1 MIIDEIKDFKDFG
14 KVISYLSQI
23 APFLCMINM
32 MPANINEIEKMGC
45 QEYSLQTRKIMPKKL
60 YKYFPNTIEERTK
73 ANYSIQALRDN
84 TVYMQTPNNFDDV
97 YDSDINID
105 FEKYQKLRLIEYCSR
120 CGIEVDKTLSMQ
132 EIGNIF
138 LNVIYTSFKNFND
151 SRNAFIQ
158 KPDSEIKQL
167 SNELFCT
174 RLEINLRENNNDLGI
189 AIGKTIFDEFNEFN
203 DRLKNTFRVTCF
215 ATTPYSQLMWGGAY
229 ADCHRGFCLEYEI
242 LPNEEKYQEIY
253 QNLYPMIYC
262 KIRPDITERLIKI
275 QDERMN
281 KDALW
286 NIYFHGALR
295 KSIDWAFQNEWRLLL
310 PMEKNQEASKYCMPF
325 FPITKVYL
333 GNRMPP
339 IKRKEIIDICN
350 EKNIHYIGV
359 KRKSNVFEMEDC
371 AIKCEECF
379 KYKNNLHK

>member
-1 MIIDEIKDFKDFG
+1 MIIDEIKDFKDLG
-14 KVISYLSQI
+14 KVISHLSKMDLF
-23 APFLCMINM
+23 PCMINM
-32 MPANINEIEKMGC
+32 MPANINEVEKMGC
-45 QEYSLQTRKIMPKKL
+45 QEYSLETRKIMPKKL
-60 YKYFPNTIEERTK
+60 YKYFPNTVETK
-73 ANYSIQALRDN
+73 TGANYSIQALRDN

-97 YDSDINID
+97 YDSDIHID
-105 FEKYQKLRLIEYCSR
+105 FEKYEKLRLIEYCNR
-120 CGIEVDKTLSMQ
+120 CGIEVDKTLSTK
-132 EIGNIF
+132 EIGDIF
-138 LNVIYTSFKNFND
+138 LNALYTSFNDFND
-151 SRNAFIQ
+151 YSRAFIQ
-158 KPDSEIKQL
+158 KTNSELKEKA
-167 SNELFCT
+167 NEIFFLK
-174 RLEINLRENNNDLGI
+174 LKLGLIYNNNNLGEI
-189 AIGKTIFDEFNEFN
+189 VRNIIFEEFNEFN
-203 DRLKNTFRVTCF
+203 DRLKNMFRITCF

-253 QNLYPMIYC
+253 QNLFPVIYC
-262 KIRPDITERLIKI
+262 KNRPDMTERLIKI
-275 QDERMN
+275 QDEKIN
-281 KDALW
+281 EKDLW

-350 EKNIHYIGV
+350 EKNIPYIGV

>member
-1 MIIDEIKDFKDFG
+1 MDTIDIDKIKNINEVASNFLQM
-14 KVISYLSQI
+14 V
-23 APFLCMINM
+23 PFLCIINNKAM
-32 MPANINEIEKMGC
+32 NINEVEKMGC
-45 QEYSLQTRKIMPKKL
+45 QEYSLQVKNMMPKKL
-60 YKYFPNTIEERTK
+60 YKYFPNTVETK
-73 ANYSIQALRDN
+73 TGANYSIQALRDN

-105 FEKYQKLRLIEYCSR
+105 FEKYQKLRLIEYCNR
-120 CGIEVDKTLSMQ
+120 CGIKVDKALSTQ

-138 LNVIYTSFKNFND
+138 LNALYTSFKNFND
-151 SRNAFIQ
+151 SRKAFVQ

-174 RLEINLRENNNDLGI
+174 RLEINLRENNNDLGK
-189 AIGKTIFDEFNEFN
+189 AVGKIISDEFNEFN
-203 DRLKNTFRVTCF
+203 DRLKNMFRVSCF

-229 ADCHRGFCLEYEI
+229 ADCHRGFCLEYEV
-242 LPNEEKYQEIY
+242 LPNDNKYQEIY
-253 QNLYPMIYC
+253 LNLFPMIYC
-262 KIRPDITERLIKI
+262 KNRPDMTEYIMRIQNEDITE
-275 QDERMN
+275 
-281 KDALW
+281 KDLW

-310 PMEKNQEASKYCMPF
+310 LMEKNQEASKYCIPF

-350 EKNIHYIGV
+350 EKNIPYIGV

-379 KYKNNLHK
+379 KYKNDLHK

>member
-1 MIIDEIKDFKDFG
+1 MDTIDIDKIKNINEVASNFLQMI
-14 KVISYLSQI
+14 
-23 APFLCMINM
+23 PFLCIINGRVM
-32 MPANINEIEKMGC
+32 NINEVEKMGC
-45 QEYSLQTRKIMPKKL
+45 REYSLQVKNLMPKKL
-60 YKYFPNTIEERTK
+60 YKYFPNTVETK
-73 ANYSIQALRDN
+73 TGANYSIQALRDN

-105 FEKYQKLRLIEYCSR
+105 FEKYEKLRLIEYCDR
-120 CGIEVDKTLSMQ
+120 CGIKVDKALSTQ
-132 EIGNIF
+132 KIGNIF
-138 LNVIYTSFKNFND
+138 LNALYTSFNNFND
-151 SRNAFIQ
+151 YSRAFIQ
-158 KPDSEIKQL
+158 KTNSKLKEKESEKFFL
-167 SNELFCT
+167 KLELG
-174 RLEINLRENNNDLGI
+174 LINNNLTETVRNI
-189 AIGKTIFDEFNEFN
+189 IFEEFNEFN
-203 DRLKNTFRVTCF
+203 AILKNMFRVSCF

-350 EKNIHYIGV
+350 EKNIPYIGV

-379 KYKNNLHK
+379 KYKNDLHK